1 MSRRARVPRARV
13 PTSLTEK
20 GVPYFTEADLTGA
33 NGPSLHLLPSGDVP
47 LLVFPSAPKGSAKE
61 YSGDPTPVTCYL
73 VDTQRYYRCRHV
85 MNPPN
90 KETGESATI
99 CQHTWMATQSVT
111 PGTI

>member
-13 PTSLTEK
+13 PTGLMEE
-20 GVPYFTEADLTGA
+20 GALYFTEADLTGA

-73 VDTQRYYRCRHV
+73 VDTQSRQAGH
-85 MNPPN
+85 
-90 KETGESATI
+90 
-99 CQHTWMATQSVT
+99 
-111 PGTI
+111 